1 MDRLDG
7 SRSGFLL
14 LATGL
19 TWAGAVVGRWWGDG
33 PTGTWWTAGWVAL
46 LVAVLAVGRL
56 RPPAWFLVGLALAGA
71 FSGLSSASRER
82 AILELETP
90 AGAIV
95 ARVRLVTDPRPG
107 EFGWWALAVADPPE
121 AGRPPAAPMLLA
133 FESAPAGVA
142 GERARVSG
150 ERRSRS
156 GHARGRPY
164 SGVVD
169 VDHLEP
175 LPGGEAPWW
184 SVGNGVRRRALER
197 LHGRGPGRALLAGFL
212 VGDTSGVG
220 EADLEALRRTGLTH
234 LVAVS
239 GSNVAL
245 FLTMV
250 VVAAGPLA
258 AGPRRRAVVGMAA
271 LVVMVVAT
279 RWEGSVIRAAVMA
292 GLVLAGR
299 IGGWA
304 LDPITALGT
313 TVILVVVTSG
323 HLATDVGF
331 ILSVVATM
339 GVMVGARRLAPLF
352 PGAVGSLL
360 AVSLGAQAAVAPV
373 ILSVFGTM
381 PLLAPLTNLAAVPV
395 VGVASAIGAVG
406 VATGWE
412 QVIALAAT
420 GADFV
425 LWVARLGAGW
435 PQIGWPGFFLAATLM
450 AVAARPRLRPA
461 VAMAAG
467 LLIAVSLIGGGNLAG
482 PAAVV
487 LDVGQGDSILVRSGS
502 GRHLLVDGGPDPALL
517 EAKLSAY
524 GVEGIDLVVLTHV
537 HADHAS
543 GLAAVFGRRRVASVW
558 LPGPPHVTP
567 ASRRIAEMVE
577 SLGLPA
583 ATAPV
588 GEVIRWDDLVIEV
601 LGPRRRYASP
611 NDQSVVLRIGAAE
624 GPRLL
629 LTGDVEVF
637 AQRDLAGLEA
647 EYLKVPHQG
656 GATSDLEWLAEV
668 GAGEALISVGPNDFG
683 HPSDEVIRELEDAGA
698 RVRRT
703 DREGDLVVSLAADG
717 SR

>member
-1 MDRLDG
+1 VGRLAG
-7 SRSGFLL
+7 SRSGFVL
-14 LATGL
+14 LAAGL
-19 TWAGAVVGRWWGDG
+19 TWSGSVAGRWLGNG
-33 PTGTWWTAGWVAL
+33 PTGTWWAAGWVAVL
-46 LVAVLAVGRL
+46 LAVVVAGRF
-56 RPPAWFLVGLALAGA
+56 RPPVWILVGVALAGA
-71 FSGLSSASRER
+71 FAGLSSASRER
-82 AILELETP
+82 AILEFETP
-90 AGAIV
+90 SGPIV
-95 ARVRLVTDPRPG
+95 AGVRLVTDPRPG
-107 EFGWWALAVADPPE
+107 DYGWSALAVADPSE
-121 AGRPPAAPMLLA
+121 AGRPPAVPMLLA

-142 GERARVSG
+142 GERGQVRG

-156 GHARGRPY
+156 GLARGRPY

-169 VDHLEP
+169 VDRFEP
-175 LPGGEAPWW
+175 RPGREAPWW
-184 SVGNGVRRRALER
+184 SVGNGVRRRTLER
-197 LHGRGPGRALLAGFL
+197 LHDRDPGRALLAGFL

-220 EADLEALRRTGLTH
+220 DADLEALRRTGLTH

-250 VVAAGPLA
+250 MVAAGPLA
-258 AGPRRRAVVGMAA
+258 AGPRRRAVVGMVA

-292 GLVLAGR
+292 GLVLSGR

-313 TVILVVVTSG
+313 TVILVVVSAG

-331 ILSVVATM
+331 TLSVVATM
-339 GVMVGARRLAPLF
+339 GVMVGARRLAPLL
-352 PGAVGSLL
+352 PGAIGSLL
-360 AVSLGAQAAVAPV
+360 AVSLGAQVAVAPV
-373 ILSVFGTM
+373 ILTVFGSM

-412 QVIALAAT
+412 PVIALAAM

-435 PQIGWPGFFLAATLM
+435 PQIGWPGFFLAATLI
-450 AVAARPRLRPA
+450 AVGVRPHLRPP

-467 LLIAVSLIGGGNLAG
+467 LIVAVLLAGGGSIAG

-502 GRHLLVDGGPDPALL
+502 GRHLLVDGGPDSALL
-517 EAKLSAY
+517 EAKLSEY
-524 GVEGIDLVVLTHV
+524 GVEAIDLVVLTHV
-537 HADHAS
+537 HADHAT
-543 GLAAVFGRRRVASVW
+543 GLAAVFGRRQVASVW

-567 ASRRIAEMVE
+567 ASRRVAEIVE
-577 SLGLPA
+577 SLGLPTA
-583 ATAPV
+583 AAPV
-588 GEVIRWDDLVIEV
+588 GEAIRWDDLVIEV

-611 NDQSVVLRIGAAE
+611 NDQSVVLRIGRPD

-629 LTGDVEVF
+629 LTGDIEVF
-637 AQRDLAGLEA
+637 AQRDLGDIEA

-668 GAGEALISVGPNDFG
+668 GAGQALISVGPNDFG
-683 HPSDEVIRELEDAGA
+683 HPSDEVIRELEGAGA
-698 RVRRT
+698 QVRRT
-703 DREGDLVVSLAADG
+703 DQDGDLVVSLAGTG